1 MKRILLNI
9 QWVFIILMSGFVQA
23 GPPQADNSILAAVS
37 FAETQQPEKKDAK
50 SEKKKVK
57 TKKKKIEKY
66 EIQGYVK
73 RSYVRFVVD
82 LIDGKEI
89 RGHMFNEQD
98 EESYVYGEYVD
109 GVLHIYDLN
118 GEHFIVLTQ

>member
-1 MKRILLNI
+1 MKKNFLKILWVVCILNSD
-9 QWVFIILMSGFVQA
+9 LVQA
-23 GPPQADNSILAAVS
+23 DPALADDSLLAAVS
-37 FAETQQPEKKDAK
+37 FAENKQPEKKQ
-50 SEKKKVK
+50 VK
-57 TKKKKIEKY
+57 TRKKKIEKY

-73 RSYVRFVVD
+73 RKYVRFVVD

-89 RGHMFNEQD
+89 RGHMFNEQG

-109 GVLHIYDLN
+109 GVLHIYDMN